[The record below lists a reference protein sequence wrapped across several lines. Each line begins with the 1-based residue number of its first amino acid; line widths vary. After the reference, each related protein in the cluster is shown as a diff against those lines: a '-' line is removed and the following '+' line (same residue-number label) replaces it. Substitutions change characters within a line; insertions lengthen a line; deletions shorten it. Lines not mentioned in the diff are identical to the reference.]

1 MGVVYRAYHAQL
13 ERTGAVKV
21 LQGIAPDADST
32 ARFRHEAQ
40 AIAQMRHPNI
50 LNVFDFGEFE
60 GTPYMIIEYVPG
72 GSLASRMKHGP
83 MAIPDALEYL
93 RGIAAGL
100 DYAHSMGIVHRDV
113 KPANVLLEKDGTPVI
128 ADFGLVKLMQS
139 TSLRSMTGVTTGT
152 PAYMAPEQVTG
163 SHAGPAADRYSLA
176 TIAYEML
183 TGVIPFDGGGLME
196 VLYAQVHRDPPTPS
210 SRRPELGPD
219 VDAVVM
225 RGMAKDPNARWETC
239 EAFVD
244 ALEKALSHVA
254 EPALAR
260 TAVMSPLASAKP
272 LIAPLASTVKS
283 PAAPAPPAAPL
294 PHTNGVNAGATV
306 AMAYPAAAPEAIP
319 TTVVAQ
325 PVTTQK
331 KSRRRLF
338 SLGAAAVL
346 VLLLIGAF
354 AVCAARPSVSL
365 SPSTVAAGESVLVTA
380 TRVPAN
386 QIGEIQLHSTLRTY
400 PFHAGANGGFTQSIV
415 IPRNTATGDHTVQ
428 ICWASACHASATLH
442 VIAPVALVTYP
453 PGASPTPG
461 VTPSPGAPSPTPGAS
476 PQPTSAPT
484 QNPGTTPRPTSNPGP
499 QPSPRPAPSPS
510 PSPLPSP
517 TPPPQPS
524 PTPTPAPKPTP
535 TPTPPPPP
543 PPPPATLTATPGS
556 GIISGLTTV
565 TVAGQHFTPN
575 KTVTISFYDPSSSA
589 TAKKSW
595 TTTASAS
602 GTFSVGT
609 VPPLLSGNGTARYTA
624 CDSSGVCATAYVS
637 VVA

>member
-21 LQGIAPDADST
+21 LQGIAPDVDST

-72 GSLASRMKHGP
+72 GSLASRMKQGP
-83 MAIPDALEYL
+83 MAIEEALEYL

-113 KPANVLLEKDGTPVI
+113 KPANVLLERDGTPVI

-210 SRRPELGPD
+210 SRRPELGTD

-225 RGMAKDPNARWETC
+225 RGMAKDPNARWASC
-239 EAFVD
+239 AAFVD
-244 ALEKALSHVA
+244 ALQKALGHVT
-254 EPALAR
+254 EPALGR
-260 TAVMSPLASAKP
+260 TAAMSPVTSTKP
-272 LIAPLASTVKS
+272 LIAPLPAVTVALAET
-283 PAAPAPPAAPL
+283 PAAP
-294 PHTNGVNAGATV
+294 PHKNGAGAGATV
-306 AMAYPAAAPEAIP
+306 AMAYPSP
-319 TTVVAQ
+319 AQ
-325 PVTTQK
+325 PAAKK

-354 AVCAARPSVSL
+354 AICAAARPSVAL
-365 SPSTVAAGESVLVTA
+365 SPSTVVEGESVIVTA

-386 QIGEIQLHSTLRTY
+386 QDGEIQLHSVVHTF
-400 PFHAGANGGFTQSIV
+400 PFHADANGGFKQSIL
-415 IPRNTATGDHTVQ
+415 IPRTIGAGDHTVQ

-442 VIAPVALVTYP
+442 VIAPVAFVTDA
-453 PGASPTPG
+453 PGTS
-461 VTPSPGAPSPTPGAS
+461 PSPGSKPSPTPAAS
-476 PQPTSAPT
+476 PQPTT
-484 QNPGTTPRPTSNPGP
+484 LPGHS
-499 QPSPRPAPSPS
+499 QLPSPR
-510 PSPLPSP
+510 
-517 TPPPQPS
+517 PS
-524 PTPTPAPKPTP
+524 PTPTPNPSITLLSVS
-535 TPTPPPPP
+535 
-543 PPPPATLTATPGS
+543 ATGTTTATFHYFYGGSATMYVYQNGTSHKVPEVVSVAPGAS
-556 GIISGLTTV
+556 TTV
-565 TVAGQHFTPN
+565 TFKTPVGILPAVPPAVPEYAFVIACTGACIPQSN
-575 KTVTISFYDPSSSA
+575 AV
-589 TAKKSW
+589 
-595 TTTASAS
+595 
-602 GTFSVGT
+602 SVG
-609 VPPLLSGNGTARYTA
+609 A
-624 CDSSGVCATAYVS
+624 
-637 VVA
+637 